1 MLTNS
6 FPEDS
11 VFPLFFL
18 VIFLITFKIFTFL
31 PLLPVLILILVQFSS
46 VTQSCLTLCDPMD
59 YSMTGLSVH
68 HKLPEFTQ
76 THVHQVGDAIQSSH
90 PLSFPPSPTSIF
102 PSIRVFSDE
111 SVLLIRWPK
120 DWSFSFSFSP
130 SNEYSGLTY
139 FRIDWFDILVVQG
152 TLKSLLQHASPKH
165 QFFGAQLSL

>member
-46 VTQSCLTLCDPMD
+46 VTQSCPTLRDPTD
-59 YSMTGLSVH
+59 CSTSGFPVH
-68 HKLPEFTQ
+68 HQVPEFTQ

-102 PSIRVFSDE
+102 PSIRVFSTE
-111 SVLLIRWPK
+111 SILSIRWLK
-120 DWSFSFSFSP
+120 FWSFSFSICP
-130 SNEYSGLTY
+130 SNEYSGLISL
-139 FRIDWFDILVVQG
+139 RIHLISLQSKGLSRVFSNTAVQ
-152 TLKSLLQHASPKH
+152 KH
-165 QFFGAQLSL
+165 QFFTIQLSL